1 WTTEAEIIHLTLP
14 GSIRTKKTGQQVVSV
29 QKATNSQIIE
39 AYSKHG
45 NIWKAAKDLGMC
57 GQSVHERLVKLGIK
71 CEGRGKNISSLE
83 YSIIKKYYEST
94 PDEKFDRKE
103 LLKKLPEKRTLSTLE
118 YVAGNIGL
126 GNKNRSHN
134 LKTNKRISEI
144 KKNTPRD
151 PSFTFKGRKHREQSK
166 GKISKTLKAHW
177 EDPKSVFND
186 KEWRRKLKERARVNG
201 RNAMFTN
208 PYSRCKQ
215 GYYEI
220 TNKGKMFFRS
230 KWEAN
235 YALYLDFLIDHKEI
249 IKWEYEPDSFMFE
262 QIKLGTRSYTPDFK
276 IFNNSGD
283 FEYHEVKGYMDSK
296 SKTKLKRMAKYY
308 PDTKLILI
316 E

>member
-1 WTTEAEIIHLTLP
+1 M
-14 GSIRTKKTGQQVVSV
+14 

-235 YALYLDFLIDHKEI
+235 YALYLEFLVKNKEI
-249 IKWEYEPDSFMFE
+249 KSWGYEKKCFE
-262 QIKLGTRSYTPDFK
+262 FPVKRGITCYTPDFEIINK
-276 IFNNSGD
+276 NDTI
-283 FEYHEVKGYMDSK
+283 EYHEVKGWMDAK
-296 SKTKLKRMAKYY
+296 SKTKIKRMKKYY
-308 PDTKLILI
+308 PAETLIVIGEKEYKQLKKNARLFGWY